1 MNRAEIEQLVR
12 VAVRRELGGV
22 LELVAKVLKETK

>member
-1 MNRAEIEQLVR
+1 MARKLAVECAPDPI

-22 LELVAKVLKETK
+22 WATYL